1 MYLKTWSKN
10 QPYMA
15 SSTVFPGWLQIYAIY
30 LLVMQSKILDDWM
43 VLGQVGI
50 DVCAW
55 VERLVAVAALV
66 EATTSRV
73 ISSRTETFLR

>member
-1 MYLKTWSKN
+1 
-10 QPYMA
+10 
-15 SSTVFPGWLQIYAIY
+15 
-30 LLVMQSKILDDWM
+30 MQRKILDYWM

-50 DVCAW
+50 DVGAW

-66 EATTSRV
+66 EATTSCV